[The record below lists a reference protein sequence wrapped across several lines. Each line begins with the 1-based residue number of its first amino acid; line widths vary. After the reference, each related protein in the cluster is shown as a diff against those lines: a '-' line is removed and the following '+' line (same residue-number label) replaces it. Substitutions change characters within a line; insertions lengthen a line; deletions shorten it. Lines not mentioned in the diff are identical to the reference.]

1 MCVDSLGRPAPRDGQ
16 REDGDLMEARRA
28 GRCLG
33 SRTTETLMLKGPG
46 EGQFISQRRKA
57 VSLLMSN

>member
-1 MCVDSLGRPAPRDGQ
+1 MCGQPGPACPRDGQ

-28 GRCLG
+28 GEMPGFSDYRDSLV
-33 SRTTETLMLKGPG
+33 LKGPG
-46 EGQFISQRRKA
+46 EGHFISQRRKA